1 MPLLE
6 DLCNLLDE
14 DEKTK
19 ILKIRLIPFVK
30 GSLSF
35 FNNYTNLNL
44 NNKLIVA
51 DIYEMGEENL
61 KYAMY
66 LFVDYFGIE

>member
-1 MPLLE
+1 M
-6 DLCNLLDE
+6 
-14 DEKTK
+14 
-19 ILKIRLIPFVK
+19 K